1 MQKVLLDKVMKKLII
16 GLVGAAILAA
26 GITYY
31 KTDDP
36 EAAWEV
42 FTTKMKEVVNT
53 ICEYC
58 S

>member
-1 MQKVLLDKVMKKLII
+1 MKKLII
-16 GLVGAAILAA
+16 GLFGTAILGAAV
-26 GITYY
+26 TYY

-36 EAAWEV
+36 QAAWNV